1 MTAPNRPPLPC
12 GCPCG
17 CSRSTPYPEVG
28 SAFLARRVRCPV
40 CLEPEHR
47 ARYQQTPLDA
57 GRTTTTPKPITGDE
71 AAWDARI
78 LAEQKARIRAKELA
92 AWQARLP
99 AKFQNAT
106 TEHPSV
112 MAALARWAEGRPGTA
127 GLGILGAT
135 GYGKTWAAIGY
146 ANAAI
151 KIGLVQPSQ
160 ILYGTEAE
168 LLANAANAKYGDVA
182 ANLRQLTDRRY
193 RMLIIDDVGRGPW
206 LRDDMRQKVFAV
218 VADAAWRD
226 NKVLVVTT
234 NLTNDSLKEYVGE
247 AAWDRIGSAA
257 GYQSTVFLAGREEH
271 MRKTITL
278 AAAKPRD

>member
-1 MTAPNRPPLPC
+1 MSKSRVALKC
-12 GCPCG
+12 ACPCG
-17 CSRSTPYPEVG
+17 CTRTTRMPDVG
-28 SAFLARRVRCPV
+28 SAVLARRARCSDCV
-40 CLEPEHR
+40 DATHR
-47 ARYQQTPLDA
+47 AANQQAPLQSSRA
-57 GRTTTTPKPITGDE
+57 TTTPKPVTGDE

-78 LAEQKARIRAKELA
+78 LAEQQATIRARELA

-112 MAALARWAEGRPGTA
+112 MAALKRWADGMPGTA

-151 KIGLVQPSQ
+151 KAGLVRPSQ

-168 LLANAANAKYGDVA
+168 LLAGAVNAKFSDVA
-182 ANLRQLTDRRY
+182 ANLHQLTDRRY
-193 RMLIIDDVGRGPW
+193 RMIVIDDVGRGPW

-226 NKVLVVTT
+226 NKVLVITT
-234 NLTNDSLKEYVGE
+234 NLTNDGLKEYVGE
-247 AAWDRIGSAA
+247 AAWDRMGSAA

-271 MRKTITL
+271 MRRTITQQAL
-278 AAAKPRD
+278 E